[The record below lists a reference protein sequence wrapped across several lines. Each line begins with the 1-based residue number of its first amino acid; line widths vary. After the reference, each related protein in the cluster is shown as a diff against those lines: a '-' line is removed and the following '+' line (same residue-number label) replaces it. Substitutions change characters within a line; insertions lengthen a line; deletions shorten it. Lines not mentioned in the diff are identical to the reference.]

1 MAMPIMHWRH
11 AKFADMPVV
20 IKTEDSFMTN
30 PYAITGAS
38 GRTGSAAAQALL
50 DRGLPVRVVLRD
62 PAKAVIWREQ
72 GAEVAIADLADV
84 DAMTA
89 ALSDT
94 SGAYIVSPQQYGR
107 DDLFERAIVI
117 AETVEAAVRRAAV
130 PRVVALSSVGAG
142 EDHGTGWIA
151 MNRSLEQALGRLPI
165 PVAFLRAAYFMEN
178 WQPMIQPATSE
189 GILRSFLA
197 PTERPIPMIATPDI
211 GSIAA
216 SVILQEWH
224 DQRIIDLAGP
234 REYSPMDV
242 ASCLSDQLGRGIDT
256 IPVPEGE
263 WTAALAG
270 AGLSEAA
277 LAGFI
282 EMTRGLNN
290 GHIDFKE
297 CDTTERRR
305 GETSLDQAI
314 GAMAFGR

>member
-1 MAMPIMHWRH
+1 MHWRH
-11 AKFADMPVV
+11 AKIAEMLVV
-20 IKTEDSFMTN
+20 INTEDSLMTK

-50 DRGLPVRVVLRD
+50 DRGLPIRVVLRN
-62 PAKAVIWREQ
+62 PTKAVIWRER

-94 SGAYIVSPQQYGR
+94 SGAYIVSPQEYGR

-151 MNRSLEQALGRLPI
+151 MNRSLEQALGRLPM

-178 WQPMIQPATSE
+178 WQPMIEDATSD
-189 GILRSFLA
+189 GALRTFLA
-197 PTERPIPMIATPDI
+197 PTERPIPMIATSDI

-216 SVILQEWH
+216 SVLLHEWH
-224 DQRIIDLAGP
+224 GQRIIDLTDPGG
-234 REYSPMDV
+234 YSPMDV
-242 ASCLSDQLGRGIDT
+242 ASFLSHQLGRGIGT
-256 IPVPEGE
+256 VPVPEGE

-270 AGLSEAA
+270 AGFSEAA

-297 CDTTERRR
+297 CDATERLR
-305 GETSLDQAI
+305 GDTSLDQAI
-314 GAMAFGR
+314 GTTAFGR